1 VTYFL
6 DTLVWMFTPQV
17 LLTLILGVF
26 GGLIVGAV
34 PGLTSTMAV
43 GLLVPITFGMDAQ
56 FGIAMVVAVYVGAI
70 SGGLVS
76 AVLLNI
82 PGTPSS
88 VATTFDGFPMAK
100 NGQAGRA
107 LSLGIWSSFIGG
119 TISAMALA
127 VIAPQLAKFAIKFS
141 PYEYFALVIFTLTCI
156 GVLSKG
162 STLKGLIAGCVGLL
176 LSFVGTSW
184 TDSVTRFTF
193 GVSALEAGFAEL
205 PVLIGMFAMTQIL
218 QDVSQISKPFTVLKP
233 NFTIREFGQVIVE
246 SASHIGNF
254 ARSSLI
260 GIVIGILPG
269 VGPGLSNIL
278 AYAQAKTASKHPETF
293 GKGEPDGIIASETA
307 NNAATGGAMIPLLTL
322 GIPGDATTLMML
334 GAFMIHGIQPGPL
347 LFRDSGAMVMAI
359 IAVFFLCN
367 FLMMLI
373 QMFCIPVFVKCL
385 LVPRYLLYP
394 VVLVMCIVGCY
405 ALNSRMLDV
414 WVFVGFGLVGYFLS
428 REGFPLLPVILGLI
442 LGRMAENQF
451 RVGLAISSGS
461 IMPFITRPVS
471 ALLLLAAVL
480 SLILPPILEKRHA
493 RKAQK
498 AI

>member
-1 VTYFL
+1 
-6 DTLVWMFTPQV
+6 
-17 LLTLILGVF
+17 
-26 GGLIVGAV
+26 
-34 PGLTSTMAV
+34 
-43 GLLVPITFGMDAQ
+43 
-56 FGIAMVVAVYVGAI
+56 
-70 SGGLVS
+70 
-76 AVLLNI
+76 
-82 PGTPSS
+82 
-88 VATTFDGFPMAK
+88 
-100 NGQAGRA
+100 
-107 LSLGIWSSFIGG
+107 
-119 TISAMALA
+119 
-127 VIAPQLAKFAIKFS
+127 
-141 PYEYFALVIFTLTCI
+141 
-156 GVLSKG
+156 
-162 STLKGLIAGCVGLL
+162 
-176 LSFVGTSW
+176 
-184 TDSVTRFTF
+184 
-193 GVSALEAGFAEL
+193 
-205 PVLIGMFAMTQIL
+205 
-218 QDVSQISKPFTVLKP
+218 
-233 NFTIREFGQVIVE
+233 
-246 SASHIGNF
+246 
-254 ARSSLI
+254 
-260 GIVIGILPG
+260 
-269 VGPGLSNIL
+269 
-278 AYAQAKTASKHPETF
+278 
-293 GKGEPDGIIASETA
+293 
-307 NNAATGGAMIPLLTL
+307 MIPLLTL

>member
-1 VTYFL
+1 MPEFL
-6 DTLVWMFTPQV
+6 SMLGWLFTPKV
-17 LLTLILGVF
+17 FLILIFGVF
-26 GGLIVGAV
+26 GGLIVGAI

-56 FGIAMVVAVYVGAI
+56 LGLSMLVSVYVGAI

-76 AVLLNI
+76 ATLLNI

-88 VATTFDGFPMAK
+88 VATTFDAYPMAK
-100 NGQAGRA
+100 AGKAGRA
-107 LSLGIWSSFIGG
+107 LSLGIWSSLVGG
-119 TISAMALA
+119 TISGIALA

-141 PYEYFALVIFTLTCI
+141 PYEYFALVVFTLTCI

-162 STLKGLIAGCVGLL
+162 SVLKGLIAGCLGLL

-193 GVSALEAGFAEL
+193 GISSLEAGFAEL
-205 PVLIGMFAMTQIL
+205 PVLIGMFAMSQIL
-218 QDVSQISKPFTVLKP
+218 ADVSEIDKPFTAIKP
-233 NFTIREFGQVIVE
+233 DFSIREFGQVIADSVCY
-246 SASHIGNF
+246 ITNF
-254 ARSSLI
+254 VRSSII
-260 GIVIGILPG
+260 GIIIGILPG
-269 VGPGLSNIL
+269 VGPGLSNIV
-278 AYAQAKTASKHPETF
+278 AYSQARAASKNPETF
-293 GKGEPDGIIASETA
+293 GQGNPEGIVASETA

-347 LFRDSGAMVMAI
+347 LFRDQGSMVVMI
-359 IAVFFLCN
+359 ITTFFLCN
-367 FLMMLI
+367 FIMALI
-373 QMFCIPVFVKCL
+373 QMFCIPMFVKCL
-385 LVPRYLLYP
+385 LIPRYLLYP
-394 VVLVMCIVGCY
+394 VVLAMCVVGCF
-405 ALNSRMLDV
+405 ALNNRMLDV
-414 WVFVGFGLVGYFLS
+414 WVFVGFGVAGYFLS

-442 LGRMAENQF
+442 LGRMAENQL
-451 RVGLAISSGS
+451 RVGLAISGGS
-461 IMPFITRPVS
+461 LMPFITRPVS

-480 SLILPPILEKRHA
+480 SLSLPPILEKRNE